1 MGRPSWPYGHGS
13 CEKRGSPVTGQ
24 RRPAASAHRAQI
36 SQTRGLFVKYN
47 RAAEELEPEAMREVK
62 QEDREVKQEEEE
74 AKGRRRP

>member
-1 MGRPSWPYGHGS
+1 
-13 CEKRGSPVTGQ
+13 
-24 RRPAASAHRAQI
+24 
-36 SQTRGLFVKYN
+36 LFVKYN